1 LRLFDGP
8 VQFVPVQASPPTFQ
22 LALRH
27 VVPQEQIP
35 EGIDANTIEHFPI
48 KYDEEELGEAV
59 GMMEKMKR
67 LLNEANEEV
76 SNVSEPG
83 AKKMRGSK

>member
-1 LRLFDGP
+1 
-8 VQFVPVQASPPTFQ
+8 
-22 LALRH
+22 
-27 VVPQEQIP
+27 
-35 EGIDANTIEHFPI
+35 
-48 KYDEEELGEAV
+48 LGEAV

-76 SNVSEPG
+76 SNVSRPG

>member
-1 LRLFDGP
+1 LRLFNGP
-8 VQFVPVQASPPTFQ
+8 VQFVPVQASSPTFQ
-22 LALRH
+22 LALHH

-35 EGIDANTIEHFPI
+35 EGIDVNTVKHFPI
-48 KYDEEELGEAV
+48 NYDEGKLREAV

-67 LLNEANEEV
+67 LLDEANEEV
-76 SNVSEPG
+76 SNVSKLG